1 MAKSQIERPS
11 TAPRSHNHTESYLEG
26 NRDLT
31 SFSTGD
37 NLLLTGPQPI
47 MGENF
52 ITDLSLSSPERGF
65 MFEGSVGIV
74 KQRKGQV
81 SNWLKSSNKRYFPMA
96 DNQDNI
102 FTP

>member
-1 MAKSQIERPS
+1 
-11 TAPRSHNHTESYLEG
+11 
-26 NRDLT
+26 
-31 SFSTGD
+31 
-37 NLLLTGPQPI
+37 